1 MAVETFDLVTPYMN
15 TVHNSGSDAAL
26 LSRQTHCKRG
36 HEFTPKHEREPRV
49 AVTRRT

>member
-1 MAVETFDLVTPYMN
+1 MTVETFDLVTPYMN

-26 LSRQTHCKRG
+26 LKRG